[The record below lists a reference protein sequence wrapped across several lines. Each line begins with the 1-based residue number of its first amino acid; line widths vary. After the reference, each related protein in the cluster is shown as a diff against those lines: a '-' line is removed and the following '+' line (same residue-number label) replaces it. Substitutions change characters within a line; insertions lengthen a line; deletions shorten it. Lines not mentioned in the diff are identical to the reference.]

1 MSRLVFMIVWNVW
14 SINPIILRLDMQG
27 AWVISVSHS
36 RWIKVK
42 PLPER
47 ERLRLRELP
56 HPAHSENLDQVVRVQ
71 SSLQATRH
79 SLIWGGRGPAHRRH
93 SVILADSPLSS
104 TQLTPVNTEGRR
116 DCHSNY
122 TRQCTRSGSH
132 LTKLS
137 HPVQL
142 SPVLFE
148 FSLQIRSWSSV
159 LE

>member
-1 MSRLVFMIVWNVW
+1 MCDWLIEIF
-14 SINPIILRLDMQG
+14 LRLDKQQ
-27 AWVISVSHS
+27 AWVIFVS
-36 RWIKVK
+36 RGQWVKVK
-42 PLPER
+42 PLPVR
-47 ERLRLRELP
+47 ARLRLRELP

-79 SLIWGGRGPAHRRH
+79 SLIWGGTGPAHRRH

-104 TQLTPVNTEGRR
+104 TQLTPVNTEGRQ

-122 TRQCTRSGSH
+122 TRRCTRSGSH

-142 SPVLFE
+142 SSVLFE
-148 FSLQIRSWSSV
+148 FSLQILSRPSV